1 VIWKSVRG
9 RLGFGLCLV
18 LGLNYAVVMLCRCM
32 FSMDPSPTVSG
43 MVLMKRLILNFRCLD
58 RWRHPGW
65 DRAIPSPHP
74 YFSKQICNKV
84 ACLDSLQYS
93 TVQYSKVSPDML
105 IILCRRPISSYF
117 ARRRQYFTVVPFH
130 GSMVPHVVRI

>member
-1 VIWKSVRG
+1 MIWKSVRG

-18 LGLNYAVVMLCRCM
+18 LRLNYAVVMLCRCM

-65 DRAIPSPHP
+65 DRDFPSPHP
-74 YFSKQICNKV
+74 YCSKQICNKV
-84 ACLDSLQYS
+84 ACIDSLQYS
-93 TVQYSKVSPDML
+93 TVIVVWIALRSPGILTIIDGTGHDELSQVYSHL
-105 IILCRRPISSYF
+105 SSYH
-117 ARRRQYFTVVPFH
+117 VGSHVPTL
-130 GSMVPHVVRI
+130 S